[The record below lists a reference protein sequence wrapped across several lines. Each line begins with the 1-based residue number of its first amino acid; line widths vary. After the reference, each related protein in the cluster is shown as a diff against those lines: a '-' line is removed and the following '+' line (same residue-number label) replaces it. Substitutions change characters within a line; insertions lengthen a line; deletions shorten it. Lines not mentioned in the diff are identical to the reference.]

1 MFSLEI
7 VLLGMALAI
16 DAAVVTFA
24 VSLLHERDTPA
35 MKVKNGL
42 LVSFTFGL
50 FQFLMLWLGS
60 YAGYLFTFSS
70 FGYYFQIAIGVI
82 FFGLAWKCVHESLSL
97 EEKKIE
103 WGIIPVVI
111 LAFATSIDA
120 MASGISLGTIPR
132 AYLAATEVGIIT
144 TMMCGTFYLVGQ
156 FFREIPDKWLLRL
169 ASLIFLFLGAQ
180 VFWAL
185 RHIFFRG

>member
-1 MFSLEI
+1 MVSIEI
-7 VLLGMALAI
+7 MLLGMALAM

-24 VSLLHERDTPA
+24 VSLLHERDTPS
-35 MKVKNGL
+35 MKLKNGF

-60 YAGYLFTFSS
+60 YAGFLFTFST
-70 FGYYFQIAIGVI
+70 FGYYFQVVIGLI
-82 FFGLAWKCVHESLSL
+82 FFGLAWKCIHESFSL

-103 WGIIPVVI
+103 WDIIPVVI

-120 MASGISLGTIPR
+120 LASGISLGTIPR
-132 AYLAATEVGIIT
+132 AHLAALEVGLIT
-144 TMMCGTFYLVGQ
+144 SMMCASFYFIGQ

-169 ASLIFLFLGAQ
+169 ASLIFLILGLN
-180 VFWAL
+180 VLWAI
-185 RHIFFRG
+185 RHLFVRG